1 MRFKAAVLHR
11 PGEALR
17 IETVELGALKPGDA
31 LVRIRAAGLCH
42 TDLEVIEGQ
51 LAYPMPI
58 VLGHEAAGTVEAVG
72 EAVGEGVDRI
82 QPGDPVVL
90 SWNPHCGHC
99 FYCEQDQPIL
109 CESYLRLGPQ
119 AVQFDGTARLSLAET
134 GQPVHHLMFLGAFAE
149 YCVVPAQSAVRVPPE
164 IPFDR
169 ACLIGCGV
177 MTGVG
182 AAIRVASV
190 AYGANVVVIGCGAVG
205 LSAVQ
210 GARLAGAGRIV
221 AVDIDPRKLELAR
234 QVGATDALDAAAGDP
249 LPAIREL
256 TQGRGADYVFEAA
269 GNARAFRLSAEA
281 VRPGGQIVWL
291 GKVNVNEDVAFRWG
305 ALMGEKRIVRSSY
318 GGARPQRD
326 FPLLARAYL
335 DGALHLDQMVSRRIR
350 LDEINDGF
358 AALKRGDVVRAV
370 VTFDA

>member
-1 MRFKAAVLHR
+1 VNFPIEFKAAVLHR
-11 PGEALR
+11 PQEPMTV
-17 IETVELGALKPGDA
+17 ETVALGGLQAGDV

-51 LAYPMPI
+51 LLYPMPI

-72 EAVGEGVDRI
+72 TGVDALA
-82 QPGDPVVL
+82 PGDPVIL

-109 CESYLRLGPQ
+109 CESYLRLGPR
-119 AVQFDGTARLSLAET
+119 AVQFDGTTRLSLA
-134 GQPVHHLMFLGAFAE
+134 GAPVHHLMFLGAFAE
-149 YCVVPAQSAVRVPPE
+149 YCVVPAQSAVRVPAQ

-182 AAIRVASV
+182 AATRIAKVG
-190 AYGANVVVIGCGAVG
+190 YGSSAVVIGCGAVG

-221 AVDIDPRKLELAR
+221 AVDIDARKLELAR
-234 QVGATDALDAAAGDP
+234 RLGATDTIDAAADP

-256 TQGRGADYVFEAA
+256 TAGRGADTVFEAA
-269 GNARAFRLSAEA
+269 GNAKSFRLSAEA

-291 GKVNVNEDVAFRWG
+291 GKVNIDEDVAFRWG

-326 FPLLARAYL
+326 FPLLAQAYL
-335 DGALHLDQMVSRRIR
+335 DGRLHLDELVSRRIA

-370 VTFDA
+370 ITFPA

>member
-1 MRFKAAVLHR
+1 MNFPLEFKAAVLQR
-11 PGEALR
+11 PKEPMTM
-17 IETVELGALKPGDA
+17 ETVALAALQPGDV

-51 LAYPMPI
+51 LGYPMPI
-58 VLGHEAAGTVEAVG
+58 VLGHEAAGTVEEIGQEV
-72 EAVGEGVDRI
+72 EGLR
-82 QPGDPVVL
+82 PGDPVVL

-99 FYCEQDQPIL
+99 FYCEQYQPIL

-119 AVQFDGTARLSLAET
+119 AVQFDGKTRLSLA
-134 GQPVHHLMFLGAFAE
+134 GQPLHHLMFLGAFAE
-149 YCVVPAQSAVRVPPE
+149 YCVVPAQSAVKVPAE

-182 AAIRVASV
+182 AATRIAKVS
-190 AYGANVVVIGCGAVG
+190 YGSSAVVIGCGAVG

-221 AVDIDPRKLELAR
+221 AVDIDARKLALAR
-234 QVGATDALDAAAGDP
+234 CLGATDTIDAAGADP

-256 TQGRGADYVFEAA
+256 TSGRGADCVFEAA
-269 GNARAFRLSAEA
+269 GNAQTFRLSAEA

-291 GKVNVNEDVAFRWG
+291 GKVNVSEDVAFRWG
-305 ALMGEKRIVRSSY
+305 SLMGEKRIVRSSY

-326 FPLLARAYL
+326 FPLLAQAYL
-335 DGALHLDQMVSRRIR
+335 DGSLHLDELVSRRIT
-350 LDEINDGF
+350 LEEINEGF
-358 AALKRGDVVRAV
+358 AALRRGDVVRAV
-370 VTFDA
+370 VIFDA